1 MVKTLIFVVKTCSD
15 LQIFLIT
22 KYLGHKISW
31 SISIPFQCQNFMLNL
46 IPFQFYAQF
55 RSIPTAFH
63 GQSRIH
69 DQWQCTRISHAFLL
83 TLIRTTL
90 DPTSSVK
97 YCNCSQWT
105 LKLTPM
111 VSSKA
116 WLTSGAGR
124 SRLSLTMKSWLNGTE
139 LSIKLELDRVE
150 YEILALE
157 WNGDWPRDQDIS
169 GLNIKKSV
177 LTTKM
182 RVLTIKI
189 GVWPWN
195 ENCWQFCP
203 LWNAIYTIICILQL
217 DSILESWTCSHP
229 CSY

>member
-1 MVKTLIFVVKTCSD
+1 MIYLWHSKADKIVNNFHGQSRFQFHGQTPIFMVKTLIFVVKTCSD

-31 SISIPFQCQNFMLNL
+31 SISIPFQCQNFMLSP

-150 YEILALE
+150 YEIWHWWRLTKR
-157 WNGDWPRDQDIS
+157 PRYFRS
-169 GLNIKKSV
+169 
-177 LTTKM
+177 
-182 RVLTIKI
+182 
-189 GVWPWN
+189 
-195 ENCWQFCP
+195 E
-203 LWNAIYTIICILQL
+203 
-217 DSILESWTCSHP
+217 H
-229 CSY
+229 